1 MEGAEVPRGQ
11 VADLKVS
18 VVSNEVS
25 VPGGPGRLP
34 VYAEEVRVHPK
45 VTTAADGSGR
55 GEGTG
60 LVDVGET

>member
-1 MEGAEVPRGQ
+1 
-11 VADLKVS
+11 
-18 VVSNEVS
+18 

-34 VYAEEVRVHPK
+34 VYAEEVRVHPEI
-45 VTTAADGSGR
+45 TTAADGSGR